1 MYMEENLFARS
12 TRSWSIYI
20 SNYFTK
26 YWFEKFQCLF
36 RIDLIYLGNIYF
48 NYLQIPNV
56 KISSLNHAHR
66 LGLSDAYLSQH
77 ATNEHIVRVITL
89 YDKIN
94 LDKDKIKNGLSIV
107 FDMDQSKCFF
117 VKLLQ
122 AR

>member
-1 MYMEENLFARS
+1 MEENLFARS

-107 FDMDQSKCFF
+107 FDMDQSKWF
-117 VKLLQ
+117 L
-122 AR
+122 